1 MVVNAGEE
9 LRIVCTAS
17 GDPTPMVSW
26 ERLQGYMYAFLKYY
40 SIRYLFLIRLIYIL
54 ADLEIFYLFTSL

>member
-26 ERLQGYMYAFLKYY
+26 ERLQGYMYAFLKYH
-40 SIRYLFLIRLIYIL
+40 SISYVSTIKQFMYWVI
-54 ADLEIFYLFTSL
+54 